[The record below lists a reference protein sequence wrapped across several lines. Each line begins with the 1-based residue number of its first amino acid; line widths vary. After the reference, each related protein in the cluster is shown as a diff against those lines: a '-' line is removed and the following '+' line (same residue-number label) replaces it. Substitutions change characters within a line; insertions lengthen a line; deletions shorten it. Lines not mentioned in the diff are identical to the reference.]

1 MSGIYIHIPFCKQR
15 CVYCDFYKEIADDE
29 ARIDRYIQALI
40 REIQQRKDYLPDK
53 KIATIYFGGGT
64 PSVLSYRHFK
74 AIFDV
79 LHEYYNI
86 DAEAEITLEAN
97 PDDLNEEY
105 LRLLATL
112 PFNRLSVGIQTF
124 NDKLLKLLNRRHDA
138 KEAISALEMVRKYDF
153 NNISIDLIY
162 ALPNQN
168 LEDWKSD
175 LSQAFALNPEHI
187 SAYGLSYEKGTELWK
202 MRKEGFVHETEDEL
216 SLAMFDYM
224 RLIMRE
230 KGYETYEISNYAK
243 PHYRSK
249 HNSAYWKFIS
259 YLGLGPSAHSFD
271 GKARQWNV
279 SSEKIYIEKIENE
292 AIAYHKEILSQQDLY
307 NDYIMVALRT
317 SEGIDLQYLQ
327 STFDDEYHQYCM
339 QQVDNQIKNNN
350 IILENDR
357 LFLSEKGIHIANPIT
372 VELMK
377 TD

>member
-1 MSGIYIHIPFCKQR
+1 MSGIYIHIPYCKQK
-15 CVYCDFYKEIADDE
+15 CVYCDFYKEIAADE

-64 PSVLSYRHFK
+64 PSVLIYRHFE
-74 AIFDV
+74 AIFDA
-79 LHEYYNI
+79 LYEHYII

-105 LRLLATL
+105 LRLLTTL
-112 PFNRLSVGIQTF
+112 PFNRLSIGIQTF
-124 NDKLLKLLNRRHDA
+124 NDKLLKLLNRRHNA
-138 KEAISALEMVRKYDF
+138 KEAILALEMARKYGF

-162 ALPNQN
+162 ALPNQS

-175 LSQAFALNPEHI
+175 LYQAFALNPEHI

-202 MRKEGFVHETEDEL
+202 MRKDGRVHETEDEL
-216 SLAMFDYM
+216 TLAMLDYM
-224 RLIMRE
+224 RLIMTE

-243 PHYRSK
+243 PGFRSR
-249 HNSAYWKFIS
+249 HNSAYWKFIP

-271 GKARQWNV
+271 GKSRQWNV
-279 SSEKIYIEKIENE
+279 ASEKIYIEKIENE
-292 AIAYHKEILSQQDLY
+292 AVVYQKEILSQQDLY
-307 NDYIMVALRT
+307 NDYILVALRT

-327 STFDDEYHQYCM
+327 SIYGDEYHQYCM
-339 QQVDNQIKNNN
+339 QQADNQIKNNN
-350 IILENDR
+350 LILEDHR